1 MTKRETLTESMRRLS
16 NIVNEAEQLDE
27 NRKA

>member
-1 MTKRETLTESMRRLS
+1 MANRESLTESMRRLS
-16 NIVNEAEQLDE
+16 NIVNQAEQLDE